1 MHCNKIVLSSLSL
14 TKAIA
19 VNFAFYNRFR
29 QDQTLKPKLHLATL
43 VAEMTKSQI
52 TPLKKIFSINN

>member
-19 VNFAFYNRFR
+19 VNVAFDNRFR
-29 QDQTLKPKLHLATL
+29 QARTLQPHSATL